1 MPLLIQKCCSS
12 ITLVVNMLNLPSHTS
27 LIHLLC
33 LSKIS
38 HVPLYIS
45 HMSLMQFSQISMS
58 FICLSYVSHTSVI
71 SRMPLICTPLMCLS
85 YISLIHHS
93 YVSITCSYIY
103 HTCLSY
109 VSHTSVIRFSYVSL
123 ICPSL
128 LELNLNPD
136 SSILKHDV
144 SPVEPSGPSGY

>member
-1 MPLLIQKCCSS
+1 MLLLIQKCCSS
-12 ITLVVNMLNLPSHTS
+12 ITLAVNMLNLPSHTP

-38 HVPLYIS
+38 HMPLYVS
-45 HMSLMQFSQISMS
+45 HMSLMYFSYISLM
-58 FICLSYVSHTSVI
+58 CLLYVSHTSVI
-71 SRMPLICTPLMCLS
+71 SHMPLICMSHVSLIHHRMSLLHALICLS
-85 YISLIHHS
+85 YI
-93 YVSITCSYIY
+93 C

-109 VSHTSVIRFSYVSL
+109 VSHTSVICFSYISL

-144 SPVEPSGPSGY
+144 